1 MSGVVK
7 VLMLMLTGLLL
18 GVGFNTWP
26 VIDDA
31 AFAIGTDA
39 LARGLDPVSYGIGL
53 FVGMM
58 LWQIGSVPW
67 ASLPERFHQ
76 FLVAQMPLYRFVV
89 MGSACIF
96 VLLYL

>member
-7 VLMLMLTGLLL
+7 VLVLMLTGFML

-26 VIDDA
+26 VVDEA
-31 AFAIGTDA
+31 AFSIGGDI
-39 LARGLDPVSYGIGL
+39 LPSGLDPVSYGIGL

-67 ASLPERFHQ
+67 AALPERFHK
-76 FLVAQMPLYRFVV
+76 FLVEQMPFYRFVV
-89 MGSACIF
+89 MGTACLL
-96 VLLYL
+96 VLIYF